1 MTSTER
7 VALVGTG
14 LLGTSIG
21 LAALRAGD
29 AVRGVDTDPG
39 NAAIAADRLGC
50 SVDRD
55 PREAIG
61 WATLV
66 VIATPVG
73 AIVDEIVGALGAS
86 SDGTIITDVA
96 SVKASIVGEVRA
108 RVADPTMRARF
119 VAGHPMAGTERTG
132 PAAAAAGLL
141 DGATWVLSPDA
152 EVSEPTIARM
162 DAWVRRLGAH
172 PFRLPAS
179 RHDRLVAT
187 VSHLPQLASTALMD
201 LAVRRESGEPD
212 ALLLAAGG
220 FRDLTRLAASNPQL
234 WSEILTANAEEVV
247 AAIDAFV
254 GDLEAIRD
262 LVLAGDRAGVE
273 EAFAR
278 AKASRLALATR
289 ARVRSGV
296 AVLLVP
302 IPDRPGALAAIT
314 GALADVN
321 IEDLQIVHSS
331 EGGGGMVHLTVTTD
345 AVEGASSALATA
357 GHPALRLA

>member
-21 LAALRAGD
+21 LAALRSGD
-29 AVRGVDTDPG
+29 EVRGVDTDPT

-50 SVDRD
+50 RVGTD
-55 PREAIG
+55 PDGAFG
-61 WATLV
+61 WASLIV
-66 VIATPVG
+66 VATPV
-73 AIVDEIVGALGAS
+73 ASIVDAVVRALDGSSEATIV
-86 SDGTIITDVA
+86 TDVA
-96 SVKASIVGEVRA
+96 SVKTSIVRDVRS
-108 RVADPTMRARF
+108 RVADPAMRARF
-119 VAGHPMAGTERTG
+119 IPGHPMAGTERTG

-141 DGATWVLSPDA
+141 DGATWVLTPDDGVP
-152 EVSEPTIARM
+152 EERVSRL
-162 DAWVRRLGAH
+162 DAWLRRLGAH
-172 PFRLPAS
+172 PFRLPVA

-212 ALLLAAGG
+212 ALVLAAGG
-220 FRDLTRLAASNPQL
+220 FRDLTRLAASNPRL
-234 WSEILTANAEEVV
+234 WAEILTANGDEVV

-254 GDLEAIRD
+254 AHLERIRD
-262 LVLAGDRAGVE
+262 LVAAGDRAGVE

-278 AKASRLALATR
+278 AKAARLALATR

-345 AVEGASSALATA
+345 ALEGATSALANA

>member
-7 VALVGTG
+7 IALVGTG

-29 AVRGVDTDPG
+29 EVRGIDIDPT
-39 NAAIAADRLGC
+39 NAATAADRLGC
-50 SVDRD
+50 SVG
-55 PREAIG
+55 PEPAAAIR
-61 WATLV
+61 WASIV
-66 VIATPVG
+66 VVATPV
-73 AIVDEIVGALGAS
+73 AVVVDEVVAALAGS
-86 SDGTIITDVA
+86 SDATIVTDVA
-96 SVKASIVGEVRA
+96 SVKASVVREVEA
-108 RVADPTMRARF
+108 RVADTATRARF
-119 VAGHPMAGTERTG
+119 VPGHPMAGTERTG

-141 DGATWVLSPDA
+141 DGATWVLTPGADVPQ
-152 EVSEPTIARM
+152 ERVARL
-162 DAWVRRLGAH
+162 DAWIRRLGAH
-172 PFRLPAS
+172 PFPLSAA

-220 FRDLTRLAASNPQL
+220 FRDLTRLAASNPRL
-234 WSEILTANAEEVV
+234 WAEILTANADEVV

-254 GDLEAIRD
+254 ADLQGIRD
-262 LVLAGDRAGVE
+262 LVGAGDRAGVE

-278 AKASRLALATR
+278 AKAARLALATR

-314 GALADVN
+314 SALADVN

-345 AVEGASSALATA
+345 ALEGASSSLAAA